1 MSSKRARKHILTY
14 QKETEASAKR
24 KKFSAKPCACLDIE
38 LTAYLHEQDTLHTLL
53 MLIEAQLTQTPNCLA
68 LRHHMLPVIFTVNTF
83 IISTLL
89 QINCRSITL
98 HCDQG

>member
-68 LRHHMLPVIFTVNTF
+68 LRSEEHTSELQSRFDLVCRLLPEKNKRLKP
-83 IISTLL
+83 SKH
-89 QINCRSITL
+89 R
-98 HCDQG
+98 